1 MISWHVV
8 DHCLIMIFLNNKRD
22 TDQEIMC
29 LKCESN
35 FDYYKKEIDIISKFL
50 ILSTWYEPLIFV
62 I

>member
-29 LKCESN
+29 LKCKSN
-35 FDYYKKEIDIISKFL
+35 FDYYKKEIDIISKLL
-50 ILSTWYEPLIFV
+50 ILSTWYE
-62 I
+62 